1 MPNLQKAD
9 DFFSNHLLK
18 EQYFEF
24 PEPTRSAAV
33 AAAARDIT
41 AALKREE
48 FPEDAGDLIYSAV
61 FEQAIYLLLNP
72 HIVTGATDAA
82 KQDIISPRAQAMLF
96 DRCTDDDSGSGTPGD
111 SGDNSGSG
119 SSNSGG
125 DGSGNGSTSGDTDS
139 GNTGSTG
146 NNGTSGNTG
155 SGANSGSIPTINPSI
170 QLHLYRG

>member
-9 DFFSNHLLK
+9 EFFSNHLLK

-41 AALKREE
+41 AALKLEE
-48 FPEDAGDLIYSAV
+48 FPEDAGELIYSAV

-96 DRCTDDDSGSGTPGD
+96 DRSTD
-111 SGDNSGSG
+111 DNSGN
-119 SSNSGG
+119 NS
-125 DGSGNGSTSGDTDS
+125 GSGNGSTSGDPDS
-139 GNTGSTG
+139 GNAGDTG
-146 NNGTSGNTG
+146 NNGTSGSTD
-155 SGANSGSIPTINPSI
+155 SGANSGGSVPTIDPSI

>member
-9 DFFSNHLLK
+9 EFFSNHLLK

-41 AALKREE
+41 AALKLEE
-48 FPEDAGDLIYSAV
+48 FPEDAGELIYSAV

-96 DRCTDDDSGSGTPGD
+96 DRGASNGDDSNSGSVNNGSGTT
-111 SGDNSGSG
+111 N
-119 SSNSGG
+119 
-125 DGSGNGSTSGDTDS
+125 
-139 GNTGSTG
+139 
-146 NNGTSGNTG
+146 
-155 SGANSGSIPTINPSI
+155 APTANPSI